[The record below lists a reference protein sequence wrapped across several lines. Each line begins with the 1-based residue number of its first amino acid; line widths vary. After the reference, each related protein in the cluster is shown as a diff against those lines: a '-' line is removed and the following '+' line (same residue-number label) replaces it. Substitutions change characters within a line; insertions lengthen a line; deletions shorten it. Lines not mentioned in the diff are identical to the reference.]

1 MLVRDLEPGMLV
13 EPIPGVQW
21 TLVPWRGHDGKIA
34 GKYLSVHHINVKIG
48 DESVHH
54 NWVESIGNDPLL
66 YIGPLDPASDGDVHT
81 PGRQLV
87 LHEGQAFSVDPS
99 SWRFLHPTQKETN
112 E

>member
-1 MLVRDLEPGMLV
+1 MLVRELEPGMLV
-13 EPIPGVQW
+13 EPINGAYW
-21 TLVPWRGHDGKIA
+21 ILVPWRGHNGNIA
-34 GKYLSVHHINVKIG
+34 GKYMSV
-48 DESVHH
+48 SVQSSPEVH
-54 NWVESIGNDPLL
+54 NNWAHPIGNDPLL